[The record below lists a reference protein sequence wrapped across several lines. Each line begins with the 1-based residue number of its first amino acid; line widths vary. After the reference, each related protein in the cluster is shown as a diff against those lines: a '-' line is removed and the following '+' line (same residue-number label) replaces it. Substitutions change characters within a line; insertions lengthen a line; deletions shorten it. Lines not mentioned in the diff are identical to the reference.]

1 MANGQ
6 AINFSELQ
14 YSKNIPTR
22 LKVMHFAGWYP
33 TKRNPVSGIFVREH
47 VKATALY
54 NDVVVLHSEGIEKGI
69 RGLYRVEDN
78 VEDGIRTI
86 RVWHRKSPFPKT
98 TYFFYLWSVFCVFRK
113 LLKEGFKPDI
123 LHAHVYSAGV
133 PAVLIGRIYGIPVVV
148 TEHFSGFPRGL
159 VRGVEKIKAKFAFE
173 HADVVCP
180 VSEDLRNHIKRLGI
194 KARFQ
199 VIPNVVNTSFFFPL
213 EDNITMGNSKKR
225 LLLVAL
231 LVPIKGV
238 PYLLEALAI
247 LREKCDDFVLDIV
260 GDGPNRSEYEELT
273 RKLGLQDVVRFHG
286 LKSKQEVA
294 DFMRQA
300 DIFVLPSEWENL
312 PCVIIEAMASGLPV
326 VATNVG
332 GIPEMVSD
340 EVGIL
345 VQPGDAR
352 DLAEALGHILEHLD
366 QYQSGKIAGQAKQ
379 RFSYTA
385 VSQMLVNLY
394 EELVLVRKHRR

>member
-1 MANGQ
+1 
-6 AINFSELQ
+6 
-14 YSKNIPTR
+14 
-22 LKVMHFAGWYP
+22 
-33 TKRNPVSGIFVREH
+33 
-47 VKATALY
+47 
-54 NDVVVLHSEGIEKGI
+54 
-69 RGLYRVEDN
+69 
-78 VEDGIRTI
+78 
-86 RVWHRKSPFPKT
+86 
-98 TYFFYLWSVFCVFRK
+98 
-113 LLKEGFKPDI
+113 
-123 LHAHVYSAGV
+123 
-133 PAVLIGRIYGIPVVV
+133 
-148 TEHFSGFPRGL
+148 
-159 VRGVEKIKAKFAFE
+159 
-173 HADVVCP
+173 
-180 VSEDLRNHIKRLGI
+180 
-194 KARFQ
+194 
-199 VIPNVVNTSFFFPL
+199 
-213 EDNITMGNSKKR
+213 MGNSKKR

-394 EELVLVRKHRR
+394 